1 MPEGF
6 KQIGG
11 PANGVSVAVPKAWVA
26 IDLTKDDLEKGL
38 KDSGLSGS
46 TLQEAKKSLQTL
58 VDNKGIWASDPKSA
72 QASPQGF
79 PTNLNAFCQAGRQT
93 SIEQLLQE
101 TTDQLKQLKAKV
113 VESGKVTIGSRQA
126 ARIVY
131 TFPIEGIDV
140 QGTQY
145 YVPTENKTCIV
156 TLSTDVSGK
165 QKLFDEIG
173 QTIRPVSTGQRRG
186 GSIRAP
192 SMVKSIRRLTSTPT
206 LAESPA
212 RQDGREPRRTIRSA
226 LRWWPLTCS
235 CSRGGPASSPEAVPG
250 TSRRRIERI
259 RPPTSGER
267 PRALAW
273 RRGSGGSGTDTEA
286 RPLST

>member
-1 MPEGF
+1 MPERHHIVTRSVVARGLLGLCLGASTACGGGTGTATATSPAALGRSPAPGQSAAPSASPTAPGSPTPGRSAEEAPVPEGF
-6 KQIGG
+6 KRIGG
-11 PANGVSVAVPKAWVA
+11 PANGVSVAVPKGWVA

-38 KDSGLSGS
+38 KESGLSGS

-72 QASPQGF
+72 KSSPQGF

-93 SIEQLLQE
+93 SIDQLLKE

-173 QTIRPVSTGQRRG
+173 QTIRPV
-186 GSIRAP
+186 
-192 SMVKSIRRLTSTPT
+192 
-206 LAESPA
+206 
-212 RQDGREPRRTIRSA
+212 
-226 LRWWPLTCS
+226 
-235 CSRGGPASSPEAVPG
+235 
-250 TSRRRIERI
+250 
-259 RPPTSGER
+259 
-267 PRALAW
+267 
-273 RRGSGGSGTDTEA
+273 
-286 RPLST
+286 